1 MAAANATA
9 NAAAERAIGN
19 PQTAM
24 LSYRSTTAAKKGGGG
39 VRRDIRRAQ
48 RIFTCS

>member
-24 LSYRSTTAAKKGGGG
+24 LSYRSTTAAKKGGG